1 MKIELENTD
10 IEHIAEVVSGRLLEI
25 LKPMLS
31 NSGDADRLMTT
42 ENLCK
47 YLQVKEGW
55 IYQQVHSKTLPYLK
69 AGNKLLF
76 RKADIDKYLSN
87 GRK

>member
-1 MKIELENTD
+1 MKIELEKAD
-10 IEHIAEVVSGRLLEI
+10 IEHIAEVITDRIMVT

-76 RKADIDKYLSN
+76 RKADIDKYLPN